1 MEGKNLAKKTN
12 NTDLSNSSNAKIIV
26 RIDLKDEDLLHFQS
40 LREKIAAKNNTSA
53 QNIQNTNVIRDAIRK
68 TNTFYDDLN
77 IYLEK
82 ELAGS
87 ITKNINSPSFRKKY
101 SIKSIQ
107 QFVDIS
113 ISNFLNEIVKERK
126 NLRDNLYEILTDLN
140 PFCREIAMILVELD
154 ESSGKI
160 TLNKILEH
168 TKRDEN
174 IILAGLDLLLADG
187 YIESM
192 DYKGEKIYWIP

>member
-1 MEGKNLAKKTN
+1 MAKKLVDKN
-12 NTDLSNSSNAKIIV
+12 LSNSKIIV
-26 RIDLKDEDLLHFQS
+26 RIDLKDDDLVHFQS
-40 LREKIAAKNNTSA
+40 LKEKIAVKNNTSV

-68 TNTFYDDLN
+68 TNTLYDVYN

-82 ELAGS
+82 DLANS

-101 SIKSIQ
+101 SIKTIQ
-107 QFVDIS
+107 QFVDTS
-113 ISNFLNEIVKERK
+113 ITNFLNEIDKERK

-154 ESSGKI
+154 DNSGKI
-160 TLNKILEH
+160 TLKNIIEN
-168 TKRDEN
+168 TKREEN
-174 IILAGLDLLLADG
+174 IILAGLDLLIADG